1 MIQNINKLNN
11 VRSFLNFDG
20 SSVTLGNKNI
30 IYAPNGTGKT
40 NLTRLIDKASKNE
53 PLDDFCS
60 QEANS
65 IDEFDFE
72 LNISGERISKSNLKD
87 KFIELDNISVFN
99 IDYIEKTIKCKDFT
113 QTDVSG
119 DIVIPLGSV
128 SNVLVELQS
137 RIDELTKSRG
147 SSILKIQENHPI
159 YKDNILKKQTYS
171 LSDRNIWTAF
181 SINNII
187 DKENFKVFIPE
198 NLESFEECEKSFTK
212 LNSIPEDYSI
222 ELSKEITIIE
232 YDFNFNSILSE
243 LNSTKE
249 FSPFDEK
256 TKEDIK
262 FITENWISQKNL
274 TDGIKLSRS
283 ANECKLCKRE
293 LDSSVD
299 DLFTKYEVYFENEE
313 SKYKNTLEDYRVKL
327 ETLIVKIEKFNNDLK
342 LEVNEYTKLF
352 SIEDSWVDFE
362 ISNLKQKLKELQ
374 EKVETKK
381 SKPSARVILDNT
393 LVNFNFSSEIKQ
405 LNLFL
410 DNNLK
415 LVAKIN
421 SKISSST
428 SKKAELRTII
438 GNKFLY
444 EFYIENKETFTVLMD
459 SINEIK
465 AVKRQIA
472 EEQEKLPSNTVSI
485 NVKKITNKLLN
496 NFISLKKYKINEKEG
511 IIFIEL
517 NDMDISKAT
526 HKLSDGEKTM
536 ISLCFFLASSIKK
549 YNSSDKFFNSV
560 FIIDDPVSSTSYNY
574 FFGICNLIKHFQEV
588 IVDEVWSSEKNKLT
602 RAKIQ
607 KIILTHNTQF
617 FNVLSVNVFKKRAK
631 YFVLSQKNI
640 KEIPGN
646 HLKSEFENSLVNIKL
661 AIKDSEPKPIGN
673 DIRRF
678 FETIRHFYGYSE
690 FNAESLNLIF
700 TEFDEYRHQ
709 VFFNVINYYS
719 HGNPESHT
727 DPLPVNFNQFLL
739 EFEDLIVNSQFKELW
754 NKIEIE

>member
-20 SSVTLGNKNI
+20 SNVTLGNKNI

-40 NLTRLIDKASKNE
+40 NLTRLINNASKNE

-60 QEANS
+60 QEADS
-65 IDEFDFE
+65 MDEFDFE
-72 LNISGERISKSNLKD
+72 LNVSGEKISKSNLKD
-87 KFIELDNISVFN
+87 KFTELDNISVFN

-119 DIVIPLGSV
+119 DIIIPLGSE

-137 RIDELTKSRG
+137 RIDRLTKSRDK
-147 SSILKIQENHPI
+147 SILRIQEYHQI
-159 YKDNILKKQTYS
+159 YRDNILNKQTYS

-181 SINNII
+181 NISNII

-198 NLESFEECEKSFTK
+198 NMESFEECEKSFTK

-222 ELSKEITIIE
+222 ELDKEITKIE
-232 YDFNFNSILSE
+232 YDFSFDSIVTE

-262 FITENWISQKNL
+262 FITENWISQKDL

-299 DLFTKYEVYFENEE
+299 DLFSKYEAYFENEE
-313 SKYKNTLEDYRVKL
+313 SKYKNKLEDYRVKL
-327 ETLIVKIEKFNNDLK
+327 ETLVGKIENFNNNLK
-342 LEVNEYTKLF
+342 VEVNEYIKLF
-352 SIEDSWVDFE
+352 SIEDSWSDFE

-381 SKPSARVILDNT
+381 GKPSTVVVLDNT
-393 LVNFNFSSEIKQ
+393 LAGFNFSKEIEQ
-405 LNLFL
+405 LNLIL

-415 LVAKIN
+415 LIAKIN

-444 EFYIENKETFTVLMD
+444 EFYIENKETFTVLID
-459 SINEIK
+459 SIKEIK
-465 AVKRQIA
+465 SVKRQIA
-472 EEQEKLPSNTVSI
+472 EEQEKLPSNAVSI
-485 NVKKITNKLLN
+485 NVKKITNKLLS
-496 NFISLKKYKINEKEG
+496 NFISLNKYKINEKGG

-517 NDMDISKAT
+517 NEMDISKAT

-536 ISLCFFLASSIKK
+536 ISLCFFLASSIKR
-549 YNSSDKFFNSV
+549 YNSSDKFFNSI

-588 IVDEVWSSEKNKLT
+588 IVDEIWSDEKNKLQQ
-602 RAKIQ
+602 AKIQ
-607 KIILTHNTQF
+607 KIILTHNTHF
-617 FNVLSVNVFKKRAK
+617 FNVLRVNVFKEKAK
-631 YFVLSQKNI
+631 YFILSQKDI
-640 KEIPGN
+640 REIPKN
-646 HLKSEFENSLVNIKL
+646 HLKSEFENSLLNIKL
-661 AIKDSEPKPIGN
+661 ATKDSEPKPIGN

-690 FNAESLNLIF
+690 FNAESLKLIF
-700 TEFDEYRHQ
+700 PEFDEYRHQ
-709 VFFNVINYYS
+709 IFFNVINYYS

-727 DPLPVNFNQFLL
+727 DPLPVNFKQFLL

-754 NKIEIE
+754 NKLKLE